1 MEYIMK
7 KEIYFD
13 LDGTIYDLYGMEN
26 WLERIENEKP
36 NTFTDG
42 KFIVNYDE
50 FMQCVKEL
58 KEQGYNF
65 NVISWLPYD
74 VTYDYRKKCEQEKRS
89 WIKKFLPFVKNV
101 EIQFYGI
108 LKHTHVESGI
118 LIDDN
123 EKICRHWRNEN
134 RIALNVNKE
143 FNVISALKKL
153 IRGEVENV

>member
-1 MEYIMK
+1 MIK
-7 KEIYFD
+7 KECYFD
-13 LDGTIYDLYGMEN
+13 LDGTIYDLYGMKD

-42 KFIVNYDE
+42 KFIVNYNE
-50 FMQCVKEL
+50 FMECVKQLE
-58 KEQGYNF
+58 EQGYTF

-74 VTYDYRKKCEQEKRS
+74 ITYNYKKKCEQEKRN
-89 WIKKFLPFVKNV
+89 WIKKFLPFVKKV
-101 EIQFYGI
+101 EIQSYGI

-143 FNVISALKKL
+143 FNVIKALKKL

>member
-1 MEYIMK
+1 MIK
-7 KEIYFD
+7 KECYFD
-13 LDGTIYDLYGMEN
+13 LDGTIYDLYGMKD

-42 KFIVNYDE
+42 KFIVNYNE
-50 FMQCVKEL
+50 FMECVKQLE
-58 KEQGYNF
+58 KQGYIF
-65 NVISWLPYD
+65 NVISWLPYN
-74 VTYDYRKKCEQEKRS
+74 VTYNYKKKCEQEKRN

-101 EIQFYGI
+101 EIQSYGI

-143 FNVISALKKL
+143 FNVIKALKKL

>member
-1 MEYIMK
+1 MIK
-7 KEIYFD
+7 KECYFD
-13 LDGTIYDLYGMEN
+13 LDGTIYDLYGMKD
-26 WLERIENEKP
+26 WLKRIEDEKP
-36 NTFTDG
+36 NTFTNG
-42 KFIVNYDE
+42 KFIVNYNE
-50 FMQCVKEL
+50 FMECVKQLE
-58 KEQGYNF
+58 KQGYIF

-74 VTYDYRKKCEQEKRS
+74 VTYNYKKKCEQEKRN

-101 EIQFYGI
+101 EIQSYGI

-123 EKICRHWRNEN
+123 EKICRHWRNES

-143 FNVISALKKL
+143 FNVIKALKKL

>member
-1 MEYIMK
+1 MIK
-7 KEIYFD
+7 KECYFD
-13 LDGTIYDLYGMEN
+13 LDGTIYDLYGMKD

-36 NTFTDG
+36 NVFTDG
-42 KFIVNYDE
+42 NFIVNYNE
-50 FMQCVKEL
+50 FMECVKQLE
-58 KEQGYNF
+58 KQGYTF

-74 VTYDYRKKCEQEKRS
+74 VTYNYKKKCEQEKRN

-101 EIQFYGI
+101 EIQSYGI

-123 EKICRHWRNEN
+123 EKICKHWRNEN
-134 RIALNVNKE
+134 RVALNVNKE
-143 FNVISALKKL
+143 FNVIKALKKL

>member
-1 MEYIMK
+1 MIK
-7 KEIYFD
+7 KECYFD
-13 LDGTIYDLYGMEN
+13 LDGTIYDLYGMKD

-36 NTFTDG
+36 NVFTDG
-42 KFIVNYDE
+42 NFIVNYNE
-50 FMQCVKEL
+50 FMECVRQLEK
-58 KEQGYNF
+58 QGYTF

-74 VTYDYRKKCEQEKRS
+74 VTYNYKKKCEQEKRN

-101 EIQFYGI
+101 EIQSYGI

-123 EKICRHWRNEN
+123 EKICKHWRNEN
-134 RIALNVNKE
+134 RVALNVNKE
-143 FNVISALKKL
+143 FNVIKALKKL

>member
-1 MEYIMK
+1 MIK
-7 KEIYFD
+7 KECYFD
-13 LDGTIYDLYGMEN
+13 LDGTIYDLYGMKD
-26 WLERIENEKP
+26 WLKRIENEKP

-42 KFIVNYDE
+42 KFIVNYNE
-50 FMQCVKEL
+50 FMECVKQLE
-58 KEQGYNF
+58 KQGYIF

-74 VTYDYRKKCEQEKRS
+74 VTYNYKKKCEQEKRN

-101 EIQFYGI
+101 EIQSYGI

-118 LIDDN
+118 LIDDD

-143 FNVISALKKL
+143 FNVIKALKKL

>member
-1 MEYIMK
+1 MIK
-7 KEIYFD
+7 KECYFD
-13 LDGTIYDLYGMEN
+13 LDGTIYDLYGMKD

-42 KFIVNYDE
+42 KFIVNYNE
-50 FMQCVKEL
+50 FMECVKQLE
-58 KEQGYNF
+58 EQGYTF

-74 VTYDYRKKCEQEKRS
+74 ITYNYKKKCEQEKRN
-89 WIKKFLPFVKNV
+89 WIKKFLPFVKKV
-101 EIQFYGI
+101 EVQSYGI

-143 FNVISALKKL
+143 FNVIKALKKL

>member
-1 MEYIMK
+1 MIK
-7 KEIYFD
+7 KECYFD
-13 LDGTIYDLYGMEN
+13 LDGTIYDLYGMKD

-36 NTFTDG
+36 NVFTDG
-42 KFIVNYDE
+42 NFIVNYNE
-50 FMQCVKEL
+50 FMEYVRQLEK
-58 KEQGYNF
+58 QGYTF

-74 VTYDYRKKCEQEKRS
+74 VTYNYKKKCEQEKRN

-101 EIQFYGI
+101 EIQSYGI

-123 EKICRHWRNEN
+123 EKICKHWRNEN

-143 FNVISALKKL
+143 FNVIKALKKL